1 MYLFFGHILFSFVT
15 FHSSLHRQP
24 DGLASVLGLHDFPFQ
39 LVEPLAR
46 VKHLADLTVLA
57 NEDAAFHHI
66 GVSAHSKGKGK
77 RKAGSSSLPA
87 IFAPSFI
94 PYILFGFFLL
104 QAVDLVGI
112 SILYHCQEHVV
123 LIVVIVVFDKNVA
136 HIASRYLA

>member
-1 MYLFFGHILFSFVT
+1 MGYIGGRCKEK
-15 FHSSLHRQP
+15 HSL
-24 DGLASVLGLHDFPFQ
+24 DGDPNWLTPTLGLDDLLLQAVNPEAAIEHF
-39 LVEPLAR
+39 
-46 VKHLADLTVLA
+46 ADLTVLA

-77 RKAGSSSLPA
+77 RKAGTSSLPA

-104 QAVDLVGI
+104 QAVDLVGF